1 MTLEESYRQEGL
13 ETTSWDQFTVNRE
26 KFGVEAQFKEALY
39 TVPMSSYQINEEEW
53 KEVVSLAK
61 EMGDVDGTWT
71 WELITRLRM
80 LTVESRRCR

>member
-1 MTLEESYRQEGL
+1 M
-13 ETTSWDQFTVNRE
+13 NRE
-26 KFGVEAQFKEALY
+26 KFGVESQFNEALY

-71 WELITRLRM
+71 WEFTIRLRVF
-80 LTVESRRCR
+80 TAKPRRCR